1 MDQITTVSEI
11 TDVSME
17 LILSIV
23 QTELKEQMVLAPTLT
38 DYSALVGPGMKS
50 VKVPRAV
57 GEFDAEKKLS
67 ATKFTSQS
75 LSFSS
80 DAISLD
86 EHRGVLAEIENIAS
100 LQANIDL
107 VGEYARRMASELA
120 LKMDEFVFEKMKL
133 TSASSPDHRR
143 AFDNGSTLGKNDFVL
158 AKKLLR
164 QANVP
169 TNDGRL
175 FMAISP
181 ERESDILKL
190 ADFVDAD
197 KWGDQA
203 VAAKLNGVI
212 GRAYGFNIVVSNTV
226 EDNACIAYHSSHV
239 AWAQQMAPV
248 FRTQPKL
255 SIAGFE
261 ALLDHLYG
269 AQVMDLGVRGVL
281 LGSAS

>member
-1 MDQITTVSEI
+1 MDQIISQSEI
-11 TDVSME
+11 SDVSME

-23 QTELKEQMVLAPTLT
+23 QTELKEQMVLAPTLS
-38 DYSALVGPGMKS
+38 DFSALVGPGMKS
-50 VKVPRAV
+50 VKIPRAV
-57 GEFDAEKKLS
+57 GEFQAESKLP
-67 ATKFTSQS
+67 ATKYTSQA
-75 LSFSS
+75 LSFTT
-80 DAISLD
+80 DALELSEKGILS
-86 EHRGVLAEIENIAS
+86 EIEDIAS

-107 VGEYARRMASELA
+107 VGEVARRMASELA
-120 LKMDEFVFEKMKL
+120 LKMDQDFYVQMKL

-164 QANVP
+164 QQSVP
-169 TNDGRL
+169 MTDGRL

-226 EDNACIAYHSSHV
+226 EDAAVIAYHSSHV
-239 AWAQQMAPV
+239 AWAQQMAPL

-255 SIAGFE
+255 SVGGFE
-261 ALLDHLYG
+261 ALLQGVYG
-269 AQVMDLGVRGVL
+269 SKVLDLGKRAVL